1 VCAYDGTSFA
11 GWQSQPS
18 GTSLQDVIEAR
29 LSVLAKGLVRVHAS
43 GRTDAGVHARGQ
55 VFHFDLPWRHGAERL
70 LAALRVGL
78 PTTILIKSIRPVPK
92 DFHARF
98 SATGKRYEYQLYLGH
113 PDPFLRPYVWSL
125 DRPSAPDFV
134 AMRKA
139 AKVLMGRHDFAAF
152 SAFNG
157 EEREDTERTLRRLE
171 MRRRGRRVTLVA
183 EADGFLYKMVRSLVG
198 ALVSVGFGKLTPDD
212 LRRFLR
218 EGRRT
223 PAVETAPPQG
233 LFLVRVDYPR
243 ASARPRKVVRRA
255 KPRG

>member
-1 VCAYDGTSFA
+1 
-11 GWQSQPS
+11 
-18 GTSLQDVIEAR
+18 
-29 LSVLAKGLVRVHAS
+29 
-43 GRTDAGVHARGQ
+43 
-55 VFHFDLPWRHGAERL
+55 
-70 LAALRVGL
+70 
-78 PTTILIKSIRPVPK
+78 
-92 DFHARF
+92 
-98 SATGKRYEYQLYLGH
+98 
-113 PDPFLRPYVWSL
+113 
-125 DRPSAPDFV
+125 
-134 AMRKA
+134 
-139 AKVLMGRHDFAAF
+139 
-152 SAFNG
+152 
-157 EEREDTERTLRRLE
+157 